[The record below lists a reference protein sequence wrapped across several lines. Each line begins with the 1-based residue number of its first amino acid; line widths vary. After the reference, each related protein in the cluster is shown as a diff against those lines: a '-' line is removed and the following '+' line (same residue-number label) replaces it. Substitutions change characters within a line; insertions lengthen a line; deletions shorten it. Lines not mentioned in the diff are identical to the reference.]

1 MLCVTIL
8 GKIVEAM
15 KSVLNRAF
23 LFIRI
28 LSLSFIVAFISLSIL
43 TYHADDVSF
52 NVATDSPVK
61 NLCGIIGSHVADILV
76 QIFGISS
83 LVIIPLMIFCIVNI
97 LYGINRNI
105 YLYLISSLVIV
116 SGISGLISNVSLK
129 IIHKCDYC
137 GVLGTYFH
145 NFPII
150 VLLAIILVGIA
161 GIIGWKK
168 VVYLYGIFL
177 RIFSKLTHKHS
188 NTSDVTKRE
197 EGHQDVGQAQE
208 FYNVKNLLDE
218 EGLTKELIEE
228 VVEDGLADELDF
240 LDREGL
246 EYQIE
251 ENNDDRYD
259 DNEEEDDDEYDDN
272 EEDDDGYSDNEEND
286 DGYGDNEENDDGYG
300 DNEEDDDGYGDNEE
314 DDDGYGDNEE
324 DDDGYSDNEENDDGY
339 GDNEKDDDE
348 CGSEREE
355 IVYNKPQINLQV
367 IQEKKKKKEFILPSV
382 NYLSKSNPTDGIE
395 FRPDNNVVSLL
406 DKVLKD
412 FSIHGKIVNIRYG
425 PVVTLYEFEPSAGTK
440 SSRVIGLS
448 DDIARSMSAL
458 STRISVIPGRNV
470 MGIELPNHYREI
482 VMLRDLLESQQYR
495 DSKLK
500 LPIALGKGIDGEVVI
515 ADLVKMPHIL
525 IAGTTGSGKSVAINT
540 MILSLVYSLTPDQ
553 CKMIM
558 IDPKVLELSVYN
570 SIPHLL
576 TPVVTESKKA
586 IAALKWVV
594 SEMENRYRLMSDIG
608 VRNIVGYNDKI
619 KEAISE
625 NRVLEKVLQTGFD
638 KETGE
643 AIFEKIVIEPRVFP
657 YIVVIV
663 DEMADLMLV
672 AGKEIESS
680 IQRLSQMARA
690 AGIHIIMATQRPSVD
705 VITGV
710 IKANFPT
717 RISFAVTS
725 KIDSRTILG
734 EQGAEQLL
742 GMGDMLYMVSG
753 GRIIRVH
760 GAFVSDDEVQS
771 IVEYLKS
778 QGIPEY
784 IEGITQVQQDY
795 DYCIDDNISER
806 DDELYQQAVSIVM
819 RDRRTSISYIQRQ
832 LRIGYNRAANLVER
846 MERDGVIGIANT
858 GKREILLE

>member
-1 MLCVTIL
+1 
-8 GKIVEAM
+8 M
-15 KSVLNRAF
+15 KSILNKTFFYLKIF
-23 LFIRI
+23 L
-28 LSLSFIVAFISLSIL
+28 LSFITAFISLSIF
-43 TYHADDVSF
+43 TYHYDDLSF
-52 NVATDSPVK
+52 NIATDASVK
-61 NLCGIIGSHVADILV
+61 NWGGVVGSHVADILI
-76 QIFGISS
+76 QIFGVASFV
-83 LVIIPLMIFCIVNI
+83 LIPLMIFYVVNVF
-97 LYGINRNI
+97 YCVKRNLA
-105 YLYLISSLVIV
+105 LYLVSSLITVIGV
-116 SGISGLISNVSLK
+116 SGLVSSFK
-129 IIHKCDYC
+129 VMYKYHYG
-137 GVLGTYFH
+137 GVLGIYFQSC
-145 NFPII
+145 PVI
-150 VLLAIILVGIA
+150 VLLPMIVMGVVGV
-161 GIIGWKK
+161 IGWQKIL
-168 VVYLYGIFL
+168 YLYDL
-177 RIFSKLTHKHS
+177 LLDVPNRIMNRVDNVNNSVVKEKIPE
-188 NTSDVTKRE
+188 N
-197 EGHQDVGQAQE
+197 VGQIQE
-208 FYNVKNLLDE
+208 FYDVEEDLLSEEEELEDDLTDE
-218 EGLTKELIEE
+218 FTEDFAEGFTKELTEELMEESVQESVGESVEELIEE
-228 VVEDGLADELDF
+228 LDSADEEELDF
-240 LDREGL
+240 HA
-246 EYQIE
+246 
-251 ENNDDRYD
+251 
-259 DNEEEDDDEYDDN
+259 EEEDEEDHQEIDDNDQYDDEEEEGDEYDDEED
-272 EEDDDGYSDNEEND
+272 EEDDYIEDEYDEEKVVDNTPQVNFQ
-286 DGYGDNEENDDGYG
+286 
-300 DNEEDDDGYGDNEE
+300 
-314 DDDGYGDNEE
+314 
-324 DDDGYSDNEENDDGY
+324 
-339 GDNEKDDDE
+339 
-348 CGSEREE
+348 
-355 IVYNKPQINLQV
+355 VKPQEMNPSINTQ
-367 IQEKKKKKEFILPSV
+367 IIREKKKNKEFILPSV
-382 NYLSKSNPTDGIE
+382 DYLSKPNPINQRK
-395 FRPDNNVVSLL
+395 FHPDDNVASLL

-482 VMLRDLLESQQYR
+482 VMLRDLFESAQYR

-515 ADLVKMPHIL
+515 ADLVKMPHLL

-576 TPVVTESKKA
+576 TPVVTESRKA

-594 SEMENRYRLMSDIG
+594 SEMENRYRLMSDVG
-608 VRNIVGYNDKI
+608 ARNIVGYNDKI

-625 NRVLEKVLQTGFD
+625 NRTLEKILQTGFD

-643 AIFEKIVIEPRVFP
+643 AIFEKVVIEPRVFP

-753 GRIIRVH
+753 GRVIRVH
-760 GAFVSDDEVQS
+760 GAFVSDNEVQD

-778 QGIPEY
+778 QGTPEY

-795 DYCIDDNISER
+795 DYCMDDNLPER

-819 RDRRTSISYIQRQ
+819 RDRRTSVSYIQRQ

>member
-8 GKIVEAM
+8 GKIVVSM
-15 KSVLNRAF
+15 KSILNKTFFYLKIF
-23 LFIRI
+23 L
-28 LSLSFIVAFISLSIL
+28 LSFITAFISLSIF
-43 TYHADDVSF
+43 TYHYDDLSF
-52 NVATDSPVK
+52 NIATDASVK
-61 NLCGIIGSHVADILV
+61 NWGGVVGSHVADILI
-76 QIFGISS
+76 QIFGVASFV
-83 LVIIPLMIFCIVNI
+83 LIPLMIFYVVNVF
-97 LYGINRNI
+97 YCVKRNLA
-105 YLYLISSLVIV
+105 LYLVSSLITVIGV
-116 SGISGLISNVSLK
+116 SGLVSSFK
-129 IIHKCDYC
+129 VMYKYHYG
-137 GVLGTYFH
+137 GVLGIYFQSC
-145 NFPII
+145 PVI
-150 VLLAIILVGIA
+150 VLLPMIVMGVVGV
-161 GIIGWKK
+161 IGWQKIL
-168 VVYLYGIFL
+168 YLYDL
-177 RIFSKLTHKHS
+177 LLDVPNRIMNRVDNVNNSVVKEKIPE
-188 NTSDVTKRE
+188 N
-197 EGHQDVGQAQE
+197 VGQIQE
-208 FYNVKNLLDE
+208 FYDVEEDLLSEEEELEDDLTDE
-218 EGLTKELIEE
+218 FTEDFAEGFTKELTEELMEESVQESVGESVEELIEE
-228 VVEDGLADELDF
+228 LDSADEEELDF
-240 LDREGL
+240 HA
-246 EYQIE
+246 
-251 ENNDDRYD
+251 
-259 DNEEEDDDEYDDN
+259 EEEDEEDHQEIDDNDQYDDEEEEGDEYDDEED
-272 EEDDDGYSDNEEND
+272 EEDDYIEDEYDEEKVVDNTPQVNFQ
-286 DGYGDNEENDDGYG
+286 
-300 DNEEDDDGYGDNEE
+300 
-314 DDDGYGDNEE
+314 
-324 DDDGYSDNEENDDGY
+324 
-339 GDNEKDDDE
+339 
-348 CGSEREE
+348 
-355 IVYNKPQINLQV
+355 VKPQEMNPSINTQ
-367 IQEKKKKKEFILPSV
+367 IIREKKKNKEFILPSV
-382 NYLSKSNPTDGIE
+382 DYLSKPNPINQRK
-395 FRPDNNVVSLL
+395 FHPDDNVASLL

-482 VMLRDLLESQQYR
+482 VMLRDLFESAQYR

-515 ADLVKMPHIL
+515 ADLVKMPHLL

-576 TPVVTESKKA
+576 TPVVTESRKA

-594 SEMENRYRLMSDIG
+594 SEMENRYRLMSDVG
-608 VRNIVGYNDKI
+608 ARNIVGYNDKI

-625 NRVLEKVLQTGFD
+625 NRTLEKILQTGFD

-643 AIFEKIVIEPRVFP
+643 AIFEKVVIEPRVFP

-753 GRIIRVH
+753 GRVIRVH
-760 GAFVSDDEVQS
+760 GAFVSDNEVQD

-778 QGIPEY
+778 QGTPEY

-795 DYCIDDNISER
+795 DYCMDDNLPER

-819 RDRRTSISYIQRQ
+819 RDRRTSVSYIQRQ

>member
-8 GKIVEAM
+8 GKIVVSM
-15 KSVLNRAF
+15 KSILNKTF
-23 LFIRI
+23 FYLKIS
-28 LSLSFIVAFISLSIL
+28 LLSFITAFVSLSIF
-43 TYHADDVSF
+43 TYHYDDLSF
-52 NVATDSPVK
+52 NIATDAPVK
-61 NLCGIIGSHVADILV
+61 NWGGVVGSHVADILI
-76 QIFGISS
+76 QIFGVASFI
-83 LVIIPLMIFCIVNI
+83 LIPLMMFYVVSVFYCIK
-97 LYGINRNI
+97 RNLA
-105 YLYLISSLVIV
+105 LYLISNLITVI
-116 SGISGLISNVSLK
+116 GISGLVSSFK
-129 IIHKCDYC
+129 VMYKYHYG
-137 GVLGTYFH
+137 GVLGIYFQSC
-145 NFPII
+145 PVI
-150 VLLAIILVGIA
+150 VLLPIIAIGIVGVVGWQKILYFYELLLNIPSRIINHVNSVNNSIIKEETPENVGQIQKFYNA
-161 GIIGWKK
+161 EEDS
-168 VVYLYGIFL
+168 LNEEEEL
-177 RIFSKLTHKHS
+177 EDDLTDEFADEF
-188 NTSDVTKRE
+188 TGFE
-197 EGHQDVGQAQE
+197 EG
-208 FYNVKNLLDE
+208 F
-218 EGLTKELIEE
+218 TKELTEE
-228 VVEDGLADELDF
+228 LMEGSIRESVSESVEELVEEFDFADEEELDF
-240 LDREGL
+240 HAE
-246 EYQIE
+246 E
-251 ENNDDRYD
+251 ENEEDHQEVDDAQYD
-259 DNEEEDDDEYDDN
+259 DEEEEGDSYDEYENDNDGEKEDDYIEDEYD
-272 EEDDDGYSDNEEND
+272 EERVVDSTPQV
-286 DGYGDNEENDDGYG
+286 
-300 DNEEDDDGYGDNEE
+300 
-314 DDDGYGDNEE
+314 
-324 DDDGYSDNEENDDGY
+324 SFPV
-339 GDNEKDDDE
+339 
-348 CGSEREE
+348 RPQE
-355 IVYNKPQINLQV
+355 INPPISTQI
-367 IQEKKKKKEFILPSV
+367 IREKKKSKEFILPSV
-382 NYLSKSNPTDGIE
+382 DYLSKPNPINQRK
-395 FRPDNNVVSLL
+395 FHPDDNVASLL

-482 VMLRDLLESQQYR
+482 VMLRDLFESAQYR

-515 ADLVKMPHIL
+515 ADLVKMPHLL

-576 TPVVTESKKA
+576 TPVVTESRKA
-586 IAALKWVV
+586 VAALKWVV
-594 SEMENRYRLMSDIG
+594 SEMENRYRLMSDVG
-608 VRNIVGYNDKI
+608 ARNIVGYNDKI

-625 NRVLEKVLQTGFD
+625 NRTLEKILQTGFD

-643 AIFEKIVIEPRVFP
+643 AIFEKVVIEPRIFP

-753 GRIIRVH
+753 GRVIRVH
-760 GAFVSDDEVQS
+760 GAFVSDNEVQD

-778 QGIPEY
+778 QGTPEY

-795 DYCIDDNISER
+795 DYCIDDNLPER

-819 RDRRTSISYIQRQ
+819 RDRRTSVSYIQRQ
-832 LRIGYNRAANLVER
+832 LRIGFNRAANLVER

>member
-8 GKIVEAM
+8 GKIVEGM

-28 LSLSFIVAFISLSIL
+28 LSLSFIVAFVSLSIL
-43 TYHADDVSF
+43 TYHADDLSF

-83 LVIIPLMIFCIVNI
+83 LVIIPLMIFCIVNM

-145 NFPII
+145 DFPII
-150 VLLAIILVGIA
+150 VLLAIILVGIV
-161 GIIGWKK
+161 GIISWKK

-177 RIFSKLTHKHS
+177 RMFSKLTHKHS
-188 NTSDVTKRE
+188 NTSDITERE
-197 EGHQDVGQAQE
+197 EVHQDVAQAQE

-218 EGLTKELIEE
+218 EGLTKELVEE

-259 DNEEEDDDEYDDN
+259 DNDNEYDDEEDNEYDEEDDEYDEEDDEYDDD
-272 EEDDDGYSDNEEND
+272 E
-286 DGYGDNEENDDGYG
+286 
-300 DNEEDDDGYGDNEE
+300 
-314 DDDGYGDNEE
+314 
-324 DDDGYSDNEENDDGY
+324 Y

-348 CGSEREE
+348 CSSEREE
-355 IVYNKPQINLQV
+355 VVYNKPQINLQV
-367 IQEKKKKKEFILPSV
+367 IQEKKKNKEFILPSV
-382 NYLSKSNPTDGIE
+382 NYLSKSNPTDGRE

-412 FSIHGKIVNIRYG
+412 FSIYGKIVNIRYG

-482 VMLRDLLESQQYR
+482 VMLRDLLESQQYK

>member
-8 GKIVEAM
+8 GKIVVSI
-15 KSVLNRAF
+15 KSVLNKTFVSFKIF
-23 LFIRI
+23 L
-28 LSLSFIVAFISLSIL
+28 LSFVVAFVSLSIL
-43 TYHADDVSF
+43 TYHENDLSF
-52 NVATDSPVK
+52 NLATDSPVR
-61 NLCGIIGSHVADILV
+61 NLGGVVGSYLADIFV

-83 LVIIPLMIFCIVNI
+83 LIAIPLMVFCVVNI
-97 LYGINRNI
+97 LCRVNRNI
-105 YLYLISSLVIV
+105 YLYLGSSLMIMV
-116 SGISGLISNVSLK
+116 GISGLVSNVSLK
-129 IIHKCDYC
+129 VIHKYYYG
-137 GVLGTYFH
+137 GVLGIYFQSC
-145 NFPII
+145 PII
-150 VLLAIILVGIA
+150 VLLAIVLLGTA

-168 VVYLYGIFL
+168 IVYLYDILLKMFS
-177 RIFSKLTHKHS
+177 RIIHKS
-188 NTSDVTKRE
+188 NNISDTVIRE
-197 EGHQDVGQAQE
+197 EISQNVGQAQE
-208 FYNVKNLLDE
+208 YYNIEDSLDE
-218 EGLTKELIEE
+218 REFTEEEEEIEEDELTKELIEE
-228 VVEDGLADELDF
+228 EIEEEESIEEFMEEEVEGEELAEELDF
-240 LDREGL
+240 PDEEEGL
-246 EYQIE
+246 EFQV
-251 ENNDDRYD
+251 
-259 DNEEEDDDEYDDN
+259 EEDDDECEEEDEESNYDEECHDKYDDK
-272 EEDDDGYSDNEEND
+272 DDYID
-286 DGYGDNEENDDGYG
+286 D
-300 DNEEDDDGYGDNEE
+300 
-314 DDDGYGDNEE
+314 
-324 DDDGYSDNEENDDGY
+324 S
-339 GDNEKDDDE
+339 NEK
-348 CGSEREE
+348 E
-355 IVYNKPQINLQV
+355 IVVYKRPQATPQV
-367 IQEKKKKKEFILPSV
+367 VQEKKKYKEFVLPSV
-382 NYLSKSNPTDGIE
+382 DYLSKPNPVDKRE
-395 FRPDNNVVSLL
+395 FHPDDNVVNLL
-406 DKVLKD
+406 NKVLKD
-412 FSIHGKIVNIRYG
+412 FSIHGNIVNIRYG

-482 VMLRDLLESQQYR
+482 VMLRDLFESEQYR
-495 DSKLK
+495 DSRLK

-515 ADLVKMPHIL
+515 ADLVKMPHLL

-540 MILSLVYSLTPDQ
+540 MILSLIYSLTPDQ

-608 VRNIVGYNDKI
+608 VRNIVSYNDKI
-619 KEAISE
+619 KEAIDE
-625 NRVLEKVLQTGFD
+625 NRTLEKVLQTGFD

-643 AIFEKIVIEPRVFP
+643 AIFERIAIEPSVFP

-705 VITGV
+705 IITGV
-710 IKANFPT
+710 VKANFPT

-760 GAFVSDDEVQS
+760 GAFVSDDEIQN
-771 IVEYLKS
+771 IVEYLRS
-778 QGIPEY
+778 QGTPDY
-784 IEGITQVQQDY
+784 IEGITRIQQDY
-795 DYCIDDNISER
+795 DYCIDDNIPER
-806 DDELYQQAVSIVM
+806 DDELYKQAVSIVI

-846 MERDGVIGIANT
+846 MERDGVIGVASA

>member
-1 MLCVTIL
+1 
-8 GKIVEAM
+8 M